1 MIYCI
6 IWFIVKFGW
15 SHYAHHEV
23 SFRKFLQ
30 PFSKK
35 GKLLFSSTNEAYATL
50 VLHEELQHLDKI
62 IYGMYSV
69 WCIEQEINC
78 FGWYFCLAM
87 GVYACLKH
95 HNMITVVAYLNRL
108 PIYVLLKHLYDKI
121 IYKRILNNINF
132 SKIFG
137 WNHIFII
144 FLQNKSPLNS
154 FKIPLMQFDAAKKIV
169 FPFEMYFLQRRDR
182 I

>member
-1 MIYCI
+1 MIMLLRRIKAFKMIYCI

-87 GVYACLKH
+87 GVYVCLKN
-95 HNMITVVAYLNRL
+95 HNMIKVVAYLNRL
-108 PIYVLLKHLYDKI
+108 PIYV
-121 IYKRILNNINF
+121 F
-132 SKIFG
+132 IFQ
-137 WNHIFII
+137 NEELPSFVKA
-144 FLQNKSPLNS
+144 FLW
-154 FKIPLMQFDAAKKIV
+154 
-169 FPFEMYFLQRRDR
+169 
-182 I
+182 

>member
-87 GVYACLKH
+87 GVYVCLKN
-95 HNMITVVAYLNRL
+95 HNMIKVVAYLNRL
-108 PIYVLLKHLYDKI
+108 PIYVFIFKMKNFLILSKHFYDKT
-121 IYKRILNNINF
+121 IYKWILHNINF
-132 SKIFG
+132 SLRKF
-137 WNHIFII
+137 
-144 FLQNKSPLNS
+144 
-154 FKIPLMQFDAAKKIV
+154 
-169 FPFEMYFLQRRDR
+169 
-182 I
+182 